1 MAMRLGYQIN
11 RTSMQVCIE
20 VNDNLVMMEE
30 YVGCLR
36 YLLHSMQRHLPLIK
50 LILEFNTCVP

>member
-1 MAMRLGYQIN
+1 MRLGYQIN
-11 RTSMQVCIE
+11 RTSMQVRIE

-36 YLLHSMQRHLPLIK
+36 YLLHSMQMHVPLIK
-50 LILEFNTCVP
+50 SILEFNTCGP